1 MHHMLPEQLQC
12 VMFLKYIS
20 SFSVC
25 PYTIVD
31 VIHIIIIIILSDPM
45 SPMSGGTVSIEM
57 YYYGNLLKC
66 F

>member
-1 MHHMLPEQLQC
+1 
-12 VMFLKYIS
+12 MFLKYIS
-20 SFSVC
+20 SFSVR